1 MLNTCELFIP
11 LNIQM
16 ALIHKIPVITL
27 LVLSKEGLCLLEKVN
42 FGWI

>member
-1 MLNTCELFIP
+1 MLNTCEVFIP

-16 ALIHKIPVITL
+16 ALIHKMPVIIL
-27 LVLSKEGLCLLEKVN
+27 LVLSKEGLYFLEKAN

>member
-1 MLNTCELFIP
+1 MLNTCEVFIP

-16 ALIHKIPVITL
+16 ALIHKMPVIIL
-27 LVLSKEGLCLLEKVN
+27 LVLSKEGLCFPEKAN